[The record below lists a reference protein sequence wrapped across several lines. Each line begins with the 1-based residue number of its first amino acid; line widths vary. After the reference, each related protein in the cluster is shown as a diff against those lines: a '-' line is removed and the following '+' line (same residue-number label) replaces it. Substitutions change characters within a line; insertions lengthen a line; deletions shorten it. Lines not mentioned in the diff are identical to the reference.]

1 MLMQD
6 MRTGYLHEVPD
17 SQLYEYNEVLY
28 DGLGNPVGIAP
39 LIMAALPA
47 LMPMLSN
54 IFNPPAPPA
63 PPTPPPPVQALPPAT
78 LPPPQPSPGP
88 MSPAPYPM
96 QPPEPS
102 FQPMGPAPG
111 EFPMRSRPDG
121 FPMRPMPG
129 EFPMDPNAKP
139 GMVGPGHPFAGRRY
153 RPRLRR
159 RKKEMINASS
169 RPFYR

>member
-6 MRTGYLHEVPD
+6 MLTGYLHEVPD

-54 IFNPPAPPA
+54 ILKPPDPPAPPM
-63 PPTPPPPVQALPPAT
+63 PPPPLPALPPVQALPPAP
-78 LPPPQPSPGP
+78 LPLPGPPPES
-88 MSPAPYPM
+88 
-96 QPPEPS
+96 S
-102 FQPMGPAPG
+102 FQPPMPPPFPMGPGPG
-111 EFPMRSRPDG
+111 EFPL
-121 FPMRPMPG
+121 RPMPG
-129 EFPMDPNAKP
+129 EFPMGPNGQP
-139 GMVGPGHPFAGRRY
+139 GMPGPGQPFGARRY

-159 RKKEMINASS
+159 RKKEMINASP

>member
-6 MRTGYLHEVPD
+6 MLTGYLHEVPD

-54 IFNPPAPPA
+54 LLNPSAPPA
-63 PPTPPPPVQALPPAT
+63 TAIPPPPVQALPPAM
-78 LPPPQPSPGP
+78 LPPVELPR
-88 MSPAPYPM
+88 
-96 QPPEPS
+96 PPEPS
-102 FQPMGPAPG
+102 FQPPMPPPYPMSPVPG
-111 EFPMRSRPDG
+111 EFPMRPMPDG
-121 FPMRPMPG
+121 FPLGPNGQPG
-129 EFPMDPNAKP
+129 IP
-139 GMVGPGHPFAGRRY
+139 GPGHPFAGRRY

-159 RKKEMINASS
+159 RKKEMTNASS

>member
-6 MRTGYLHEVPD
+6 MLTGYLHEVPD
-17 SQLYEYNEVLY
+17 SQLYEYNEVVY

-54 IFNPPAPPA
+54 ILKPAAPPSPA
-63 PPTPPPPVQALPPAT
+63 LLPPPVQALP
-78 LPPPQPSPGP
+78 LPPPEPPP
-88 MSPAPYPM
+88 ILPR
-96 QPPEPS
+96 PPEPS
-102 FQPMGPAPG
+102 FQPPMPPPPYPMSPVPG
-111 EFPMRSRPDG
+111 EFPMRPMSDG
-121 FPMRPMPG
+121 FPMRPMPDG
-129 EFPMDPNAKP
+129 FPIGPNTQP
-139 GMVGPGHPFAGRRY
+139 GMPGPGHPFAARRY

-159 RKKEMINASS
+159 RKKEMTNASS

>member
-6 MRTGYLHEVPD
+6 MLTGYLHEVPD

-54 IFNPPAPPA
+54 ILNPPAPA
-63 PPTPPPPVQALPPAT
+63 PSVPPPPVQAPVQALPPPT
-78 LPPPQPSPGP
+78 LPPPEPYPAPGT
-88 MSPAPYPM
+88 APYPM
-96 QPPEPS
+96 RPPEPS
-102 FQPMGPAPG
+102 FQPPMPPPFPMSPVPG
-111 EFPMRSRPDG
+111 EFPMRPMPDG
-121 FPMRPMPG
+121 FPMG
-129 EFPMDPNAKP
+129 PNGQP
-139 GMVGPGHPFAGRRY
+139 GMPGPGHPFAGRRY

-159 RKKEMINASS
+159 GR
-169 RPFYR
+169 RR

>member
-6 MRTGYLHEVPD
+6 MLTGYLHEVPD
-17 SQLYEYNEVLY
+17 SQLYAYDEVLY

-54 IFNPPAPPA
+54 ILNPAAAPAAAIP
-63 PPTPPPPVQALPPAT
+63 PPPPVQALPPAM
-78 LPPPQPSPGP
+78 LPPPPGPPEPPFQPPISPPYP
-88 MSPAPYPM
+88 MSPAP
-96 QPPEPS
+96 
-102 FQPMGPAPG
+102 G
-111 EFPMRSRPDG
+111 EFS
-121 FPMRPMPG
+121 MRPMPG
-129 EFPMDPNAKP
+129 EFSMDPNAPP
-139 GMVGPGHPFAGRRY
+139 GMPGPGHPFAGRRY